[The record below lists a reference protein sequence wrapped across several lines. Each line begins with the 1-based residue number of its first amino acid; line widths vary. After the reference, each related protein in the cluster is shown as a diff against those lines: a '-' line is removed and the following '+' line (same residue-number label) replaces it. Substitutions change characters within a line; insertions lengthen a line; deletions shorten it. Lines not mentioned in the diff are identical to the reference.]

1 MLRNLVLLVLLA
13 NGLLWAAHAGWL
25 GGRDEGREPERMG
38 AQINPEA
45 IRLQPPGTAA
55 APASAASAASTPAQ
69 PASAAA
75 AASTATATA
84 AAPTLL
90 CLQSAGNP
98 ATRAAALQDA
108 AQTAAPNAQV
118 SLQDEPAPA
127 RWRVAMGPYGNTD
140 ALNRKLDELRQLK
153 LGGDVSRI
161 TDQAALQPGVSLG
174 VFRERTRADARLGE
188 LQKKGVKNARVV
200 QVPATASLATLRVQG
215 LDAALRPRL
224 AAALQQASAQ
234 PLADCSGAI

>member
-13 NGLLWAAHAGWL
+13 NALLWAAHAGWL

-45 IRLQPPGTAA
+45 IRLQPPGTAV
-55 APASAASAASTPAQ
+55 APASAASAPAQ

-75 AASTATATA
+75 ATA

-108 AQTAAPNAQV
+108 AQAAAPNAQV
-118 SLQDEPAPA
+118 SLQDEPAPT
-127 RWRVAMGPYGNTD
+127 RWRVAMGPYANGD

-153 LGGDVSRI
+153 LGGDINRI

>member
-55 APASAASAASTPAQ
+55 APASAASAPAQ

-75 AASTATATA
+75 ATTTA

-98 ATRAAALQDA
+98 AARAAALQDA
-108 AQTAAPNAQV
+108 AQAAAPNAQV
-118 SLQDEPAPA
+118 SLQDEPAPT

-174 VFRERTRADARLGE
+174 VFRERPRADARLSE

-224 AAALQQASAQ
+224 AAALQQAGAQ
-234 PLADCSGAI
+234 PLADCAGAI